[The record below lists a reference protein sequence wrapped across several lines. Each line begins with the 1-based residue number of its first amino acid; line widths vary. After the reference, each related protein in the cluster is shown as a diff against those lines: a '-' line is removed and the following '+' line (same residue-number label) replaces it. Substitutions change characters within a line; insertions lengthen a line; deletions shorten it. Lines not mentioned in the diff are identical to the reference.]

1 MKNAL
6 FLCFLATSGLAF
18 SQQLQQPSPSEIST
32 LPLWAQKMY
41 TSTPNVYEVDSL
53 YINYYRSNTFQKNYH
68 TQYYKRWRRSVTD
81 CINPDG
87 SVKVYST
94 EELALMKQNY
104 LAKQSSE
111 KSSNWSLVGPIHNTE
126 GNGSLGSGQ
135 TNVYAIDQCAGQ
147 PSFLYLGTEPG
158 EVYKSIDGGQNWTN
172 SSMNENFGSGVTAI
186 EVHFSNP
193 SIVFAGGNN
202 GIFKSID
209 GGSTW
214 VNVMPESN
222 LNVNEILINSGND
235 QIVMAAT
242 DKGLFR
248 STNGG
253 TSWTPIYTQASYDI
267 KENAANNSIIYLLK
281 NNPSLIICEFY
292 RSNDSGATWTLQSNG
307 WYASTDPARSV
318 GGGRLA
324 VTPADPNRVYAYL
337 IGESKANDYGYIG
350 VYKSTDGGTNW
361 SLPNGPTGGPYTA
374 SHLNLAYGY
383 PAWTY
388 HQGFYNCAIVASTT
402 NADHIL
408 VGGLNLYRS
417 NDGAAN
423 FTSVAGYVGGPLSIH
438 VDMQDFRMINGET
451 WVTTD
456 GGVYKSTDFF
466 NSAPTFMMDGV
477 HGSDFWGFGSGW
489 NEDVLVGGL
498 YHNGNLAY
506 YENYGN
512 GVFLELGGGEAPT
525 GYVNPGNNRKTYFS
539 DISGKYIPLNL
550 NDPILNFSNG
560 MSPNESYYAAE
571 SSEMEFHPDCYTIAF
586 IGKDNKL
593 WKTTDG
599 GGSYS
604 LLHAFG
610 TAANNFVNHIEI
622 SSSNPDVIYVHQRPS
637 SGSTG
642 TLWKTT
648 DGGVS
653 WNTITLPAGN
663 SRRAVM
669 AINPQNENE
678 LWIAY
683 TGGSNGNKVYKTS
696 NGGTSWTNLTSSLLN
711 NESIHSIVHV
721 AGTDGGIYVGTNNA
735 VFYRNNSTS
744 WVIDNTGLP
753 TYMST
758 NILRPFYRDGKIRMA
773 SYGKGIWE
781 SSFNE
786 QPSEPICR
794 IMVDKLQQTVFCSI
808 DSFYFEDY
816 SFLNHQG
823 ASWSWSF
830 PTGLPASSTERNPSV
845 FFATEG
851 LHLAVLTI
859 SDQFGNT
866 DQDSLYVS
874 VTEFAA
880 QAFVNEDFQ
889 STFLPAGWFQTNYD
903 NNAQW
908 EQTDDAGGFGN
919 STQSAIFR
927 NFDLDSQGTDDDM
940 NITMNTL
947 NTFAMNMSFDVAYA
961 QYGGQYSDTLEV
973 LVSTDCG
980 ANFTSVFLK
989 GGTTLGTAPTNT
1001 NYFTPAPS
1009 EWRTETMDLSAFTNF
1024 EKVIVAF
1031 RNKGHW
1037 GNNIYV
1043 DNINI
1048 TSDLGIEET
1057 AKQFDIYP
1065 NPIVSGGKLYL
1076 EGIELGAKIILRDLN
1091 GKTILNQ
1098 AISTKEITLPSSLQS
1113 GVYWINIQTENS
1125 IWNKKLLVKGE

>member
-1 MKNAL
+1 MKNVFFLL
-6 FLCFLATSGLAF
+6 FLVF
-18 SQQLQQPSPSEIST
+18 SNLIFAQHLQEPSASEINT
-32 LPLWAQKMY
+32 LPLWAKKMY
-41 TSTPNVYEVDSL
+41 STAPNVYEVDSL
-53 YINYYRSNTFQKNYH
+53 YTNYYRSNVFLKNYH

-81 CINPDG
+81 HINSNG
-87 SVKVYST
+87 SIKVYT
-94 EELALMKQNY
+94 AEELALIKQSY
-104 LAKQSSE
+104 LAKQTGE
-111 KSSNWSLVGPIHNTE
+111 KASNWSLVGPIHNTE

-135 TNVYAIDQCAGQ
+135 TNVYSLDQCAGQ
-147 PSFLYLGTEPG
+147 AAVLYIGTEPG

-193 SIVFAGGNN
+193 LIVFAGGND
-202 GIFKSID
+202 GIFRSID
-209 GGSTW
+209 GGGTW
-214 VNVMPESN
+214 VNVMPETN

-235 QIVMAAT
+235 QIIFAAT
-242 DKGLFR
+242 DKGLYR
-248 STNGG
+248 SINGG
-253 TSWTPIYTQASYDI
+253 TNWNQMYTQATYDI
-267 KENAANNSIIYLLK
+267 KQHAANSSILYMLKK
-281 NNPSLIICEFY
+281 NNSLIICEFF
-292 RSNDSGATWTLQSNG
+292 SSVDMGATWTLQSNG
-307 WYASTDPARSV
+307 WYSSIDPARSV

-337 IGESKANDYGYIG
+337 IGEAKANDYGYIG
-350 VYKSTDGGTNW
+350 VYKSMNGGTTW
-361 SLPNGPTGGPYTA
+361 TLPNGPDGGPYTA

-402 NADHIL
+402 NADQIL

-423 FTSVAGYVGGPLSIH
+423 FTSVAGYVGGPLSMH
-438 VDMQDFRMINGET
+438 VDMQDFRMINGDT

-456 GGVYKSTDFF
+456 GGVYKSADFF
-466 NSAPTFMMDGV
+466 NSNPTFMMDGV

-512 GVFLELGGGEAPT
+512 GVFLELGGGEAAT

-539 DISGKYIPLNL
+539 DISGKYLPLNL

-571 SSEMEFHPDCYTIAF
+571 SSEMEFHPDCYTIAY

-604 LLHAFG
+604 LVQTFG
-610 TAANNFVNHIEI
+610 TAANNFINHMEI
-622 SSSNPDVIYVHQRPS
+622 SSSNPDVLYVHQRPS

-642 TLWKTT
+642 ILWKTT
-648 DGGVS
+648 NGGVLWTS
-653 WNTITLPAGN
+653 LTIPAGN
-663 SRRAVM
+663 SRRAVI

-678 LWIAY
+678 LYLAY
-683 TGGSNGNKVYKTS
+683 TGGANGSKVFKTI
-696 NGGTSWTNLTSSLLN
+696 NGGTSWSNISSAILN
-711 NESIHSIVHV
+711 NESIHSIVYV
-721 AGTDGGIYVGTNNA
+721 AGTEGGVYVGTNNA

-744 WVIDNTGLP
+744 WVIDNSGLP

-781 SSFNE
+781 SSFSE

-794 IMVDKLQQTVFCSI
+794 IMVDKLTQSVFCAV

-823 ASWSWSF
+823 ASWSWTF
-830 PTGLPASSTERNPSV
+830 PTGSPAASTDRNPV
-845 FFATEG
+845 VLFTNAG
-851 LHLAVLTI
+851 NHLAILTI
-859 SDQFGNT
+859 TDQFGNT
-866 DQDSLYVS
+866 DQDSLYVT
-874 VTEFAA
+874 VTEYAA

-889 STFLPAGWFQTNYD
+889 TTFLPDGWFQTNYD

-908 EQTDDAGGFGN
+908 EQTDDAGGYGN
-919 STQSAIFR
+919 STQSALFR
-927 NFDLDSQGTDDDM
+927 NYDLDSQGTDDDM

-947 NTFAMNMSFDVAYA
+947 NTSVLNMSFDVAYA

-973 LVSTDCG
+973 LVSSDCG
-980 ANFTSVFLK
+980 TSFTSVYLK
-989 GGTTLGTAPTNT
+989 GGTILGTAPN
-1001 NYFTPAPS
+1001 NSSYFTPTAT
-1009 EWRTETMDLSAFTNF
+1009 EWRTETMNLSAFTNI

-1031 RNKGHW
+1031 RNKGYW

-1048 TSDLGIEET
+1048 TSNLAIVEISEKMDV
-1057 AKQFDIYP
+1057 YP
-1065 NPIVSGGKLYL
+1065 NPIVSGGTLYL
-1076 EGIELGAKIILRDLN
+1076 QGIELGAKIILRDLN
-1091 GKTILNQ
+1091 GKVILNKT
-1098 AISTKEITLPSSLQS
+1098 ISNNEIVLPISLQS
-1113 GVYWINIQTENS
+1113 GVYWLNIQIENA
-1125 IWNKKLLVKGE
+1125 ILNKKIVVKGE

>member
-1 MKNAL
+1 MEFRVL
-6 FLCFLATSGLAF
+6 LCYIFFFNLSF

-41 TSTPNVYEVDSL
+41 TSSPNVYEVDSL
-53 YINYYRSNTFQKNYH
+53 YVNFYRTNTFQKNYH

-81 CINPDG
+81 RINADG
-87 SVKVYST
+87 SVKVYSA

-104 LAKQSSE
+104 LAKQSGE

-126 GNGSLGSGQ
+126 GNASLGSGQ
-135 TNVYAIDQCAGQ
+135 TNVYAIDQCADQ
-147 PSFLYLGTEPG
+147 PAILYLGTEPG
-158 EVYKSIDGGQNWTN
+158 EVYKSIDGGLNWTN

-193 SIVFAGGNN
+193 NIVFAGGND
-202 GIFKSID
+202 GVFKSTD

-214 VNVMPESN
+214 TNVMPESN

-253 TSWTPIYTQASYDI
+253 TSWTSIFTQASYDI

-292 RSNDSGATWTLQSNG
+292 SSSDSGATWTLQSNG
-307 WYASTDPARSV
+307 WYSSNDPARSV

-337 IGESKANDYGYIG
+337 IGEAKANDYGFIG

-361 SLPNGPTGGPYTA
+361 TLPNGPAGGPYTA
-374 SHLNLAYGY
+374 THLNLAYGY

-423 FTSVAGYVGGPLSIH
+423 FTSVAGYVGGPLNIH

-604 LLHAFG
+604 LLHTFG
-610 TAANNFVNHIEI
+610 AAANNFVNHIEI
-622 SSSNPDVIYVHQRPS
+622 SSSNPDVMYVHQRPS

-642 TLWKTT
+642 TLWKTI

-653 WNTITLPAGN
+653 WNTVTLPAGN

-669 AINPQNENE
+669 AVNPQNENE
-678 LWIAY
+678 LWIAF
-683 TGGSNGNKVYKTS
+683 TGGSNGNKVYKTA
-696 NGGTSWTNLTSSLLN
+696 NGGTSWTNLTSALLN

-735 VFYRNNSTS
+735 VFYRNNSTN

-794 IMVDKLQQTVFCSI
+794 IMVDKLQQTVFCSV

-830 PTGLPASSTERNPSV
+830 PTGLPASSTERNPAV
-845 FFATEG
+845 FFANTG
-851 LHLAVLTI
+851 THLAVLTI
-859 SDQFGNT
+859 TDQFGNT
-866 DQDSLYVS
+866 DQDSLYVT

-947 NTFAMNMSFDVAYA
+947 NTSAMNMSFDVAYA

-1001 NYFTPAPS
+1001 SYFTPAPS

-1065 NPIVSGGKLYL
+1065 NPLVSGGKLYL

-1098 AISTKEITLPSSLQS
+1098 TISTNEISLPPSLQS

>member
-1 MKNAL
+1 MKNIL
-6 FLCFLATSGLAF
+6 FLCLLAVSSLTY

-53 YINYYRSNTFQKNYH
+53 YVNFYRNNTFQKNYH

-81 CINPDG
+81 RINADG
-87 SVKVYST
+87 SIHVYSA

-104 LAKQSSE
+104 LAKQSGE

-135 TNVYAIDQCAGQ
+135 TNVYSIDQCAAQ
-147 PSFLYLGTEPG
+147 PAILYLGTEPG

-193 SIVFAGGNN
+193 SIVFAGGND

-209 GGSTW
+209 GGSSWT
-214 VNVMPESN
+214 NVMPESN

-235 QIVMAAT
+235 QILLAAT
-242 DKGLFR
+242 DKGLYR
-248 STNGG
+248 SVNGG
-253 TSWTPIYTQASYDI
+253 SNWTQIYSQATYDV
-267 KENAANNSIIYLLK
+267 KLNASNSSIVYMLK

-292 RSNDSGATWTLQSNG
+292 SSNDAGATWTLQSNG
-307 WYASTDPARSV
+307 WYSSTDPARSV

-361 SLPNGPTGGPYTA
+361 TLPNGPAGGPYTA
-374 SHLNLAYGY
+374 FHLNLAYGY

-550 NDPILNFSNG
+550 SDPILNFSNG

-604 LLHAFG
+604 LLHTFG
-610 TAANNFVNHIEI
+610 AAANNFVNHIEI
-622 SSSNPDVIYVHQRPS
+622 SSSNPDVMYVHQRPS

-642 TLWKTT
+642 TLWKTI

-653 WNTITLPAGN
+653 WNTVTLPAGN
-663 SRRAVM
+663 SRRAVL

-678 LWIAY
+678 VWIAY
-683 TGGSNGNKVYKTS
+683 TGGANGNKVFKTS
-696 NGGTSWTNLTSSLLN
+696 NGGTSWSNLTNSVLN

-735 VFYRNNSTS
+735 VFYRNNSTN

-781 SSFNE
+781 SNFNE

-794 IMVDKLQQTVFCSI
+794 IMVDKLEQTVFCSV

-830 PTGLPASSTERNPSV
+830 PSGLPATSTERNPAV
-845 FFATEG
+845 FFANAG
-851 LHLAVLTI
+851 SHLAVLTI
-859 SDQFGNT
+859 TDQFGNT
-866 DQDSLYVS
+866 DQDSLYVT

-889 STFLPAGWFQTNYD
+889 TTFLPAGWFQTNYD

-947 NTFAMNMSFDVAYA
+947 NTSAMNMSFDVAYA

-980 ANFTSVFLK
+980 ASFTSVYLK
-989 GGTTLGTAPTNT
+989 GGTTLGTAPNNS
-1001 NYFTPAPS
+1001 NYFTPAAS

-1057 AKQFDIYP
+1057 AKQFDVYP
-1065 NPIVSGGKLYL
+1065 NPNVSGGKLYL
-1076 EGIELGAKIILRDLN
+1076 EGIELGAKIILYDLN

-1098 AISTKEITLPSSLQS
+1098 AISTNEISLPPSLQS
-1113 GVYWINIQTENS
+1113 GVYWINIQTENA
-1125 IWNKKLLVKGE
+1125 IWNKKLVVKGE

>member
-1 MKNAL
+1 MKNIL
-6 FLCFLATSGLAF
+6 FLCLLAVSSLVY
-18 SQQLQQPSPSEIST
+18 SQQLQQPSSSEIST
-32 LPLWAQKMY
+32 LPLWAKRMY
-41 TSTPNVYEVDSL
+41 TSSPNVYEVDSL
-53 YINYYRSNTFQKNYH
+53 YVNFYRNNTFQKNYH
-68 TQYYKRWRRSVTD
+68 TQYYKRWRRSVND
-81 CINPDG
+81 HINTDG
-87 SVKVYST
+87 SINVYSA

-104 LAKQSSE
+104 LAKQSGE

-147 PSFLYLGTEPG
+147 PAVLYLGTEPG

-172 SSMNENFGSGVTAI
+172 SSMNENFGSGVSAI

-193 SIVFAGGNN
+193 SIVFAGGND
-202 GIFKSID
+202 GIFKSTD

-214 VNVMPESN
+214 TNVMPESN

-242 DKGLFR
+242 DKGLYR
-248 STNGG
+248 SVNGG
-253 TSWTPIYTQASYDI
+253 STWTQIYSQATYDV
-267 KENAANNSIIYLLK
+267 KLNASNSSIVYMLK

-292 RSNDSGATWTLQSNG
+292 SSNDSGATWTLQSNG
-307 WYASTDPARSV
+307 WYSSTDPARSV

-337 IGESKANDYGYIG
+337 IGEAKADDYGYIG

-361 SLPNGPTGGPYTA
+361 TLPNGPAGGPYTA
-374 SHLNLAYGY
+374 THLNLAYGY

-388 HQGFYNCAIVASTT
+388 HQGFYNCAIVASTS

-408 VGGLNLYRS
+408 VGGLNMYRS
-417 NDGAAN
+417 NDGATN

-604 LLHAFG
+604 LVHTFG
-610 TAANNFVNHIEI
+610 TSANNFVNHIEI
-622 SSSNPDVIYVHQRPS
+622 SSSNPDVMYVHQRPS

-642 TLWKTT
+642 TLWKTI

-653 WNTITLPAGN
+653 WNTVTLPAGN

-683 TGGSNGNKVYKTS
+683 TGGSNGNKVFRTS
-696 NGGTSWTNLTSSLLN
+696 NGGTSWTNLTSALLN

-735 VFYRNNSTS
+735 VFYRNNTTN

-781 SSFNE
+781 SNFNE

-794 IMVDKLQQTVFCSI
+794 IMVDKLEQTVFCSV

-816 SFLNHQG
+816 SFFNHQG

-830 PTGLPASSTERNPSV
+830 PTGLPATSTERNPAV
-845 FFATEG
+845 FFANAGT
-851 LHLAVLTI
+851 HLAVLTI
-859 SDQFGNT
+859 TDQFGNT
-866 DQDSLYVS
+866 DQDSLYVT

-880 QAFVNEDFQ
+880 QAFINEDFQ
-889 STFLPAGWFQTNYD
+889 TTFLPAGWFQTNYD

-947 NTFAMNMSFDVAYA
+947 NTSAMNMSFDVAYA

-980 ANFTSVFLK
+980 TSFTSVFLK
-989 GGTTLGTAPTNT
+989 GGSTLGTAPNSS
-1001 NYFTPAPS
+1001 NYFTPAAS

-1065 NPIVSGGKLYL
+1065 NPNVSGGKLYL
-1076 EGIELGAKIILRDLN
+1076 EGIELGAKIILYDLN

-1098 AISTKEITLPSSLQS
+1098 TIYTNEISLPPSLQS
-1113 GVYWINIQTENS
+1113 GVYWINIQTENA
-1125 IWNKKLLVKGE
+1125 IWNKKLVVKGQ